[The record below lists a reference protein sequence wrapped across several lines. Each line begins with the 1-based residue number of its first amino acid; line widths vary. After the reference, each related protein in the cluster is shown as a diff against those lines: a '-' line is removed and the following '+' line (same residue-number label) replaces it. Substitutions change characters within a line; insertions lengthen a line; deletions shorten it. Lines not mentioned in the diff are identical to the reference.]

1 MKRALLTAAM
11 FLLSAAPAVAA
22 GPSPGAPGIGDPL
35 FPGLGNGG
43 YDVQHYDVDV
53 RYGKAFTDTIEGN
66 VTILARATQSLS
78 RFNLDFAGR
87 SVGGVVVNGAPAQW
101 RRDGMEIVVTPRKAI
116 KDGALFAVTVS
127 KFVAV
132 PTVPGDDPSSTAL
145 FVHPSGTATAP
156 QPDLAR
162 YFLPSNDHPRDKASF
177 DFRFD
182 VPSNLTA
189 VANGVPLAKWTSGGR
204 THSVFVQRQPM
215 ATELIQMA
223 VGDYDITYEGFH
235 NGVFLREVT
244 AKPLTAQYL
253 PLLEPTKA
261 QLDWMRARAGAYPFD
276 LYGSLVVDA
285 GLGFALETQTLE
297 LIDTFWYEDYG
308 KGTWDA
314 TLLHELS
321 HMWFGDSVAPYSWS
335 DLWLNEGHAS
345 WYEFTWGE
353 ENGVLEEDT
362 TGYPDDQ
369 GYATL
374 DELKGRLRARRRVA
388 RRERPGG
395 QAGQRRRAVR
405 LPALP
410 RRRARPVRAAPEGR
424 QRGVPEDRARV
435 SGPLPRPL
443 GDHRRLHRAGRA
455 GEWPA
460 GRRPVLARVGLR
472 HQDAADA
479 GPSGLDGQP
488 RGDHAADAHRA
499 WEAASQVTP
508 TALVGF

>member
-1 MKRALLTAAM
+1 MKRVLLSAAM
-11 FLLSAAPAVAA
+11 FLLFAAPAVAA

-35 FPGLGNGG
+35 FPTLGNGG

-53 RYGKAFTDTIEGN
+53 RYGKAFTDPVEGT
-66 VTILARATQSLS
+66 VTILARATQALS

-101 RRDGMEIVVTPRKAI
+101 RRDGSELVITPRRAI
-116 KDGALFAVTVS
+116 KDRALFVVTVS
-127 KFVAV
+127 RYVAV
-132 PTVPGDDPSSTAL
+132 PTVPNDDPSSTAL

-182 VPSNLTA
+182 VPAGQTA

-223 VGDYDITYEGFH
+223 VGDYDVTNEGFH

-253 PLLEPTKA
+253 PLLEPTRS

-314 TLLHELS
+314 TLLHEMS

-374 DELKGRLRARRRVA
+374 DELMKAVYAHGDEWRAESGPVAAPSSADELFAYQRYHGGALVLYALRQKVGHAAFLRIERAYPERFRDRSETTDDFIALAAQVSGRPDVVPFLRDWVYGTKTPPM
-388 RRERPGG
+388 PGHPDWTVN
-395 QAGQRRRAVR
+395 APSTQRTATIPGRRA
-405 LPALP
+405 P
-410 RRRARPVRAAPEGR
+410 RR
-424 QRGVPEDRARV
+424 
-435 SGPLPRPL
+435 
-443 GDHRRLHRAGRA
+443 
-455 GEWPA
+455 
-460 GRRPVLARVGLR
+460 
-472 HQDAADA
+472 
-479 GPSGLDGQP
+479 
-488 RGDHAADAHRA
+488 
-499 WEAASQVTP
+499 
-508 TALVGF
+508 

>member
-1 MKRALLTAAM
+1 MKRALLSAAI

-22 GPSPGAPGIGDPL
+22 GPSPGASGIGDPL

-53 RYGKAFTDTIEGN
+53 RYGRAFTDPVEGN
-66 VTILARATQSLS
+66 VTILARATQALS

-101 RRDGMEIVVTPRKAI
+101 RRDGSELVITPRKAI
-116 KDGALFAVTVS
+116 GNGALFAVTVS

-132 PTVPGDDPSSTAL
+132 PTVPNDDPSSTAL

-235 NGVFLREVT
+235 NGVLLREVT
-244 AKPLTAQYL
+244 AKPLTDQYL
-253 PLLEPTKA
+253 PLLDPTRS

-276 LYGSLVVDA
+276 LYGSLVVTA

-297 LIDTFWYEDYG
+297 LIDTFWYTDYG

-314 TLLHELS
+314 TLLHEMS
-321 HMWFGDSVAPYSWS
+321 HMWFGDSVAPYAWS

-374 DELKGRLRARRRVA
+374 DELMRAVYAHGDEWRTESGPVAKPLNADELFAYQRYHGGALVLYALRQKVGNAAFARIEKAYPTRFEGRSVTTDDFIALAAEVSGRRDVIPFLRDWVYGTKTPPM
-388 RRERPGG
+388 PGHPDWTVNDPST
-395 QAGQRRRAVR
+395 QRTAASPGRRA
-405 LPALP
+405 P
-410 RRRARPVRAAPEGR
+410 RR
-424 QRGVPEDRARV
+424 
-435 SGPLPRPL
+435 
-443 GDHRRLHRAGRA
+443 
-455 GEWPA
+455 
-460 GRRPVLARVGLR
+460 
-472 HQDAADA
+472 
-479 GPSGLDGQP
+479 
-488 RGDHAADAHRA
+488 
-499 WEAASQVTP
+499 
-508 TALVGF
+508 